1 MFQAADCVLAPNL
14 TDRYE
19 LRICYGKWLDTLR
32 TEFHDWPGVT
42 PAGATKG
49 NPSMHKAIGPR
60 FFSSVGHA
68 FSFLHLGAQRLGR
81 LAAGNPKRLS
91 AAIRYKLIGKLNK
104 ARLPVVCSW
113 AWKQKASISIYR
125 RSVTNVRPYS
135 VSSYEIELCRTDSA
149 RPLARSYC
157 LAIRALG
164 ERPRFQPLCVPVG
177 IEFIAVLM
185 AALHQIEGDPN
196 HKGRIS
202 LPNSLVLTC
211 EPPQYVIG
219 DGKAACFVFPVLDN
233 LREFAN
239 AMESA
244 IR

>member
-1 MFQAADCVLAPNL
+1 
-14 TDRYE
+14 
-19 LRICYGKWLDTLR
+19 
-32 TEFHDWPGVT
+32 
-42 PAGATKG
+42 
-49 NPSMHKAIGPR
+49 MHKAIGPR
-60 FFSSVGHA
+60 FFSSFGHA
-68 FSFLHLGAQRLGR
+68 FSFLDLSARRLGR
-81 LAAGNPKRLS
+81 LAAGNPKRLR

-104 ARLPVVCSW
+104 ARFLVCSW

-125 RSVTNVRPYS
+125 RSETNVRPYS
-135 VSSYEIELCRTDSA
+135 VSSYEIELCLRTDYSA

-177 IEFIAVLM
+177 MEFVAALM
-185 AALHQIEGDPN
+185 AALHQIEDSPN
-196 HKGRIS
+196 RKGRIS

-219 DGKAACFVFPVLDN
+219 DGEAACFVFPVLDN

-244 IR
+244 IASKSEKCGSPETQSPGNQRRKR

>member
-1 MFQAADCVLAPNL
+1 
-14 TDRYE
+14 
-19 LRICYGKWLDTLR
+19 
-32 TEFHDWPGVT
+32 
-42 PAGATKG
+42 
-49 NPSMHKAIGPR
+49 MHKATPHTTAISPTIGPR
-60 FFSSVGHA
+60 FFSSFGHA
-68 FSFLHLGAQRLGR
+68 FFSFLHLSAQRLGR

-104 ARLPVVCSW
+104 ARLLVCSW
-113 AWKQKASISIYR
+113 AWKQKASISVYR

-135 VSSYEIELCRTDSA
+135 VSSYEIELCLRTDSA
-149 RPLARSYC
+149 EPPARSYW

-177 IEFIAVLM
+177 MEFVAALM
-185 AALHQIEGDPN
+185 AALHQIEDSPN

-202 LPNSLVLTC
+202 LPSSLVLTC

-219 DGKAACFVFPVLDN
+219 DGEAACFVFPVFDN

-244 IR
+244 IASKSEKCRSPETRSPGNKRRKR

>member
-1 MFQAADCVLAPNL
+1 
-14 TDRYE
+14 
-19 LRICYGKWLDTLR
+19 
-32 TEFHDWPGVT
+32 
-42 PAGATKG
+42 
-49 NPSMHKAIGPR
+49 MHKATPHTTAISPKIGPR
-60 FFSSVGHA
+60 FFSSFGHA
-68 FSFLHLGAQRLGR
+68 FFSFLHLSAQRLGR

-91 AAIRYKLIGKLNK
+91 AAIRNKLIWKLNK
-104 ARLPVVCSW
+104 ARFFVCSW

-135 VSSYEIELCRTDSA
+135 VSSYEIELCLRTDSG
-149 RPLARSYC
+149 RPLALPYC

-177 IEFIAVLM
+177 MEFVAALM
-185 AALHQIEGDPN
+185 AALHQIEDDPN

-219 DGKAACFVFPVLDN
+219 DGEAACFVFPVLDN

-239 AMESA
+239 AIESA
-244 IR
+244 IRVARQKGNIKATG

>member
-1 MFQAADCVLAPNL
+1 
-14 TDRYE
+14 
-19 LRICYGKWLDTLR
+19 
-32 TEFHDWPGVT
+32 
-42 PAGATKG
+42 
-49 NPSMHKAIGPR
+49 MHKATPR
-60 FFSSVGHA
+60 FFSTFGHA
-68 FSFLHLGAQRLGR
+68 FFSFLHLGAQRLGR

-91 AAIRYKLIGKLNK
+91 AAIRNKLIGKLNK
-104 ARLPVVCSW
+104 ARFLVYSW

-135 VSSYEIELCRTDSA
+135 VSSYEIELCLRTDSA

-164 ERPRFQPLCVPVG
+164 ERPLFQPLCVPVG
-177 IEFIAVLM
+177 MEFVAALM
-185 AALHQIEGDPN
+185 AALHQIEDDPN

-202 LPNSLVLTC
+202 LPNLLVLTC

-219 DGKAACFVFPVLDN
+219 DGNAACFVFPVLDN
-233 LREFAN
+233 MREFAN

>member
-1 MFQAADCVLAPNL
+1 
-14 TDRYE
+14 
-19 LRICYGKWLDTLR
+19 
-32 TEFHDWPGVT
+32 
-42 PAGATKG
+42 
-49 NPSMHKAIGPR
+49 MHKAIGLR
-60 FFSSVGHA
+60 FFSSFGHA

-104 ARLPVVCSW
+104 ARFLVWSW
-113 AWKQKASISIYR
+113 AWKQKASVSIYR

-135 VSSYEIELCRTDSA
+135 VSSYEIELCLRTDSA

-177 IEFIAVLM
+177 MEFV
-185 AALHQIEGDPN
+185 AALTSAFHQIEGDPN

-211 EPPQYVIG
+211 EPPQYIIG
-219 DGKAACFVFPVLDN
+219 DGEAACFVFPVLDN
-233 LREFAN
+233 LREFAK

-244 IR
+244 IASKSEKCGSPEHNRPGARGASRLRKRGEACDSGAGYALVDRDPKRF

>member
-1 MFQAADCVLAPNL
+1 V
-14 TDRYE
+14 
-19 LRICYGKWLDTLR
+19 
-32 TEFHDWPGVT
+32 
-42 PAGATKG
+42 
-49 NPSMHKAIGPR
+49 HKATPHTTAISPTIGPR
-60 FFSSVGHA
+60 FFSSFGHA
-68 FSFLHLGAQRLGR
+68 FFSFLHLSAQRLGR

-104 ARLPVVCSW
+104 ARFPVRSW
-113 AWKQKASISIYR
+113 AWKQKSIYR

-135 VSSYEIELCRTDSA
+135 VSSYEIELCLRTDSA

-157 LAIRALG
+157 LAIRELG

-177 IEFIAVLM
+177 MKFVAVLT
-185 AALHQIEGDPN
+185 AALHQIEDDPN

-202 LPNSLVLTC
+202 LTNLLVLTC

-239 AMESA
+239 AIEEHFALPAAKPENKNQPFTARENRPRARAS
-244 IR
+244 RSRCPSS

>member
-1 MFQAADCVLAPNL
+1 
-14 TDRYE
+14 
-19 LRICYGKWLDTLR
+19 
-32 TEFHDWPGVT
+32 
-42 PAGATKG
+42 
-49 NPSMHKAIGPR
+49 MHKATPHTTAISPTIGPR
-60 FFSSVGHA
+60 FFSSFGHA
-68 FSFLHLGAQRLGR
+68 FSFLDLSARRLGR
-81 LAAGNPKRLS
+81 LAAGNSKRLS
-91 AAIRYKLIGKLNK
+91 AAIRYTLIGKLNK
-104 ARLPVVCSW
+104 ARFLVW
-113 AWKQKASISIYR
+113 AWKQKASTSIYR

-135 VSSYEIELCRTDSA
+135 VSSYEIELCLRTDSA

-177 IEFIAVLM
+177 MEFVAVLM
-185 AALHQIEGDPN
+185 AALHQIEDDPN

-202 LPNSLVLTC
+202 LTNLLVLTC

-244 IR
+244 IAPNRKRRRKLP

>member
-1 MFQAADCVLAPNL
+1 MFQPRLCFSAEFNKSNIRYAFVTENGLTLCEPNFM
-14 TDRYE
+14 
-19 LRICYGKWLDTLR
+19 IG
-32 TEFHDWPGVT
+32 PGSH

-60 FFSSVGHA
+60 FFSSFGHA
-68 FSFLHLGAQRLGR
+68 FSFLDLSARRLGR

-104 ARLPVVCSW
+104 ARFLVWSW

-135 VSSYEIELCRTDSA
+135 VSSYEIELCLRTDSA

-157 LAIRALG
+157 VAIRALG

-177 IEFIAVLM
+177 MEFVAALM
-185 AALHQIEGDPN
+185 AALHKIEDDPN

-239 AMESA
+239 AMEST

>member
-1 MFQAADCVLAPNL
+1 MN
-14 TDRYE
+14 
-19 LRICYGKWLDTLR
+19 
-32 TEFHDWPGVT
+32 
-42 PAGATKG
+42 
-49 NPSMHKAIGPR
+49 KAIGPR
-60 FFSSVGHA
+60 SFSSFGHA
-68 FSFLHLGAQRLGR
+68 FSFLDLGARRLGR
-81 LAAGNPKRLS
+81 LAAGTPKRLS
-91 AAIRYKLIGKLNK
+91 LAIRYKLIGKLK
-104 ARLPVVCSW
+104 ARFLVRSP
-113 AWKQKASISIYR
+113 AWNQKASISIYR

-135 VSSYEIELCRTDSA
+135 VSSYEIELCLRTDSA
-149 RPLARSYC
+149 RPLGRSYC

-164 ERPRFQPLCVPVG
+164 EQPRFQPLCVPVG
-177 IEFIAVLM
+177 MEFVAALM
-185 AALHQIEGDPN
+185 AALHQIEDDPN

-244 IR
+244 IC